1 MKQFKFLAMA
11 FFAMVM
17 SIGFV
22 ACSSDDDDNNGGGSI
37 TSGKKLV
44 RISCEYKKIN
54 FSGYETINFIYGEDG
69 KLIRASKN
77 DNGNSDRIDLDWSGN
92 TITLTTHESWHENTE
107 TCTITLDNGKISKTT
122 DGHETYKAIYSGN
135 YLSQIIGGDINKY
148 TWENGNIVKYKSD
161 YEGEIYNYT
170 CTYYTDMPNKHSVF
184 DVKAL
189 CFDEVIS
196 AEYSY
201 LLIMAH
207 PTLLGLS
214 NKNLL
219 KSVTCNDGDE
229 RYTRYYTYEL
239 DNDGYPIK
247 ITETEKKNQ
256 HDTGSTDVYT
266 LTWE

>member
-11 FFAMVM
+11 IFAMIM

>member
-92 TITLTTHESWHENTE
+92 TITLTTHEHLHENTE

-161 YEGEIYNYT
+161 NEGEIYNYT

-184 DVKAL
+184 DVDAL
-189 CFDEVIS
+189 YFDEVIS

-219 KSVTCNDGDE
+219 KSVTGNDG
-229 RYTRYYTYEL
+229 YTLYYTYEL

-256 HDTGSTDVYT
+256 HDTGRTDVYT

>member
-44 RISCEYKKIN
+44 RISYD
-54 FSGYETINFIYGEDG
+54 SGHETINFIYGEDG
-69 KLIRASKN
+69 KLARASKN
-77 DNGNSDRIDLDWSGN
+77 YNGNSKYIDLDWSGN
-92 TITLTTHESWHENTE
+92 TITLTSHESWHENTE

-161 YEGEIYNYT
+161 NEGEIYNYT

-184 DVKAL
+184 DVDAL

-219 KSVTCNDGDE
+219 KSVTDSEG
-229 RYTRYYTYEL
+229 YTLSYTYEL
-239 DNDGYPIK
+239 DGDGYPIK

-256 HDTGSTDVYT
+256 YDSGSPEVYT